1 MRALGAR
8 SVTGS
13 DQCYT
18 GPDTCELCGCVGLGV
33 NKTRMRCEYTIKY
46 GYFCI
51 GMLSRYHEEAYLLSN
66 SFYEVDLM
74 TLTRHP
80 PRCPAPL

>member
-1 MRALGAR
+1 M
-8 SVTGS
+8 
-13 DQCYT
+13 
-18 GPDTCELCGCVGLGV
+18 

-46 GYFCI
+46 GYFYI

-66 SFYEVDLM
+66 SFYAVDLM

-80 PRCPAPL
+80 PGVRPHYRGEFKLEGRARPSAVRHRRQAPAF